1 MSKEKMYDVIVRK
14 LGHEHKA
21 TIWFIEF
28 AETIPDEKNEQ
39 LYNVLIAL
47 LDLVEYAEKV
57 TEGV

>member
-1 MSKEKMYDVIVRK
+1 MSKEKMYNVIVRK

-28 AETIPDEKNEQ
+28 AETVPDEKNDQ

-47 LDLVEYAEKV
+47 LDLVEYAEEIF
-57 TEGV
+57 EGV